1 MRLCRTNI
9 GWTGSRLVV
18 LVIMLALIGGRALS
32 AAAQDA
38 EIETYASEQ
47 YDFSL
52 EWNTD
57 LWSSYST
64 SSFDDQESI
73 WLSTGTVTVQLDLAA
88 ADGTVRD
95 CVADAVT
102 AAQGTPEFLEPAA
115 TDDLTMPAALKG
127 SKATTLTYGMLLE
140 GRTNPVSYGRY
151 LACVSVSP
159 DGMLLIQV
167 EIRTGI
173 WDEELE
179 VVDDL
184 FDQLDLT
191 AA

>member
-1 MRLCRTNI
+1 MARICA
-9 GWTGSRLVV
+9 VV
-18 LVIMLALIGGRALS
+18 VALLLLGRGPGL
-32 AAAQDA
+32 AAAQDD
-38 EIETYASEQ
+38 EIKTYASEQ
-47 YDFSL
+47 YDFTL

-88 ADGTVRD
+88 AGDRTVRD

-102 AAQGTPEFLEPAA
+102 AVQGTPEFLEPSA
-115 TDDLTMPAALKG
+115 TDDLSAPAALKG
-127 SKATTLTYGMLLE
+127 SKSTMLTYGMVLD
-140 GRTNPVSYGRY
+140 GRTNPVSFGRY
-151 LACVSVSP
+151 LACVPVSP

-173 WDEELE
+173 WDEEIE

-184 FDQLDLT
+184 FDQLDLS

>member
-1 MRLCRTNI
+1 MRVCAVIAAIVML
-9 GWTGSRLVV
+9 GYGPRL
-18 LVIMLALIGGRALS
+18 AS
-32 AAAQDA
+32 AQTDDV
-38 EIETYASEQ
+38 ETYASEQ

-64 SSFDDQESI
+64 ASFADQESI

-88 ADGTVRD
+88 AENGSARD

-102 AAQGTPEFLEPAA
+102 AVQATPEFLEPVA

-127 SKATTLTYGMLLE
+127 SKATTVTYGMLLE
-140 GRTNPVSYGRY
+140 GRTNPVPFGRY
-151 LACVSVSP
+151 LVCAPVSP

-173 WDEELE
+173 WNEEID

-184 FDQLDLT
+184 LDHLDLT